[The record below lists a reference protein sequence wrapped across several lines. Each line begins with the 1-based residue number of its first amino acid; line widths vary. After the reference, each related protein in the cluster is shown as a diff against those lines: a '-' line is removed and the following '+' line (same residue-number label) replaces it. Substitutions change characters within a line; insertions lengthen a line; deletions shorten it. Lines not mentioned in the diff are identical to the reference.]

1 MQEPGDRR
9 VLWNF
14 EHVVPGS
21 TGTIEFRGGRGL
33 RGPVRTKWWI
43 AFVIAF
49 VNLCAP
55 QIFHGRDGS
64 ERPSTDEFWAELKQA
79 AKEVQV
85 DGDLP
90 RHWQHLNETR
100 SASSMD
106 MEDVGEALDSE
117 ESEASSIISKDAS
130 EYEDSV
136 YSTEDEEKMV
146 EELYRE
152 RNNRCVIL

>member
-55 QIFHGRDGS
+55 Q
-64 ERPSTDEFWAELKQA
+64 
-79 AKEVQV
+79 
-85 DGDLP
+85 
-90 RHWQHLNETR
+90 
-100 SASSMD
+100 
-106 MEDVGEALDSE
+106 VGGYTAT
-117 ESEASSIISKDAS
+117 
-130 EYEDSV
+130 V
-136 YSTEDEEKMV
+136 
-146 EELYRE
+146 
-152 RNNRCVIL
+152 